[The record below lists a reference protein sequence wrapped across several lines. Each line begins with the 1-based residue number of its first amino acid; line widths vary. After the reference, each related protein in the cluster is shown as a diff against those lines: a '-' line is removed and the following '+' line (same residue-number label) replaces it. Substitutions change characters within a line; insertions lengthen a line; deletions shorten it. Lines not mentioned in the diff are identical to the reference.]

1 MMALIHSVA
10 VYEAALVTGDVLL
23 KRHSLCPQNLARV
36 SYFYTVRV
44 CEKCAVILID
54 VNMRGEGG
62 THCEILI
69 CSIFA
74 DISRFGREDSSFCTT
89 LILCKSLLSLY
100 IPFYLEC
107 SLLK

>member
-36 SYFYTVRV
+36 SIFLHCEV

-74 DISRFGREDSSFCTT
+74 DIFLNLMKILLFVQPSFYAN
-89 LILCKSLLSLY
+89 L
-100 IPFYLEC
+100 F
-107 SLLK
+107 

>member
-1 MMALIHSVA
+1 MMALIRSVA

-44 CEKCAVILID
+44 CEKCAIILID

-62 THCEILI
+62 TT
-69 CSIFA
+69 
-74 DISRFGREDSSFCTT
+74 RNT
-89 LILCKSLLSLY
+89 L
-100 IPFYLEC
+100 
-107 SLLK
+107 

>member
-10 VYEAALVTGDVLL
+10 VYEAVLVTGDVLL

-44 CEKCAVILID
+44 CEKCAIILIE

-62 THCEILI
+62 KT
-69 CSIFA
+69 
-74 DISRFGREDSSFCTT
+74 
-89 LILCKSLLSLY
+89 
-100 IPFYLEC
+100 
-107 SLLK
+107 